1 MHVPHPTIDHILPP
15 FGVQENLWMVSVLTY
30 QKLCQTRTK
39 EIAKNNASAQNIN
52 TVLKLK
58 SMHEMKGKRI
68 PPSFTYFKNSH

>member
-1 MHVPHPTIDHILPP
+1 
-15 FGVQENLWMVSVLTY
+15 MVSVLTY

-68 PPSFTYFKNSH
+68 PPSFTF

>member
-1 MHVPHPTIDHILPP
+1 MYHIHNLPHIATFWCTREPLDG
-15 FGVQENLWMVSVLTY
+15 FGVNLPKALPSTY
-30 QKLCQTRTK
+30 K

>member
-1 MHVPHPTIDHILPP
+1 LDG
-15 FGVQENLWMVSVLTY
+15 FGVNLPKALPSTY
-30 QKLCQTRTK
+30 K

>member
-68 PPSFTYFKNSH
+68 PPSFTF